1 MGIFCKIINI
11 HFLRLNLYSICLVKL
26 KNIFFINLPR
36 KFSSHMS
43 PILQINMKTT
53 FMSEITLFVYNK
65 SQKEKNNALRINLED
80 KLEGHCFQKT
90 TSYIL

>member
-1 MGIFCKIINI
+1 
-11 HFLRLNLYSICLVKL
+11 
-26 KNIFFINLPR
+26 
-36 KFSSHMS
+36 MS

-65 SQKEKNNALRINLED
+65 SQKEKNALRINQED